1 MISKRVWG
9 ELIKDFQE
17 RRLPD
22 PVERQL
28 RYPLETPLNRAVVFS
43 GPRRSGKTYLMY
55 IGIKELL
62 ERGEDRDQILYV
74 NFEDIRLAGAT
85 AQDLNDLLEVYFEIY
100 PENRTKKIWFFLD
113 EVQVVPD
120 WERFVRTL
128 VDTENI
134 NVFVT
139 GSSSKLMSKEIATSM
154 RGRSLTY
161 DVYPFSFAEVLR
173 ADGIEHEKYLSLTQ
187 KAKIVRKLEDYV
199 RYGGYPETVIYR
211 EEWER
216 ILREI
221 LDVTIFRDIVE
232 RYDVKNIKVLK
243 IFLNAIFNSK
253 EFSIHKF
260 FNFLKS
266 QGTKVGKNT
275 LYNYF
280 EYFADSFI
288 VFPLRRFSYSYKD
301 VESSIPKIYLVDNG
315 LLSLQGIRDM
325 GRLIENIVFVEL
337 KRKGVRDLFYFRS
350 TSDREVDFVIRD
362 GKTVKELIQVCYDID
377 NFSTKERETRA
388 LLNGSKEL
396 NCDDL
401 LIITWDY
408 EAEEDVSGK
417 MIKSV
422 PLWKWLIE

>member
-1 MISKRVWG
+1 MISKRIWG

-17 RRLPD
+17 RRLPE
-22 PVERQL
+22 PVERDL
-28 RYPLETPLNRAVVFS
+28 KYPLETPLNRAVVFS

-62 ERGEDRDQILYV
+62 ARGEDRDQILYV
-74 NFEDIRLAGAT
+74 NFEDIRLAGAN

-100 PENRTKKIWFFLD
+100 PENRTKKVWFFLD

-128 VDTENI
+128 VDMENM

-173 ADGIEHEKYLSLTQ
+173 ADGIEHEEYLSLTQ

-337 KRKGVRDLFYFRS
+337 KRKGIKDFFYYRS

-417 MIKSV
+417 MIKYI

>member
-1 MISKRVWG
+1 MISKRIWG
-9 ELIKDFQE
+9 EIIKDFQE

-22 PVERQL
+22 PVEREL

-62 ERGEDRDQILYV
+62 ARGEDRNQILYV

-85 AQDLNDLLEVYFEIY
+85 AQDLNDLLEVFFEIY
-100 PENRTKKIWFFLD
+100 PANRTKKVWFFLD
-113 EVQVVPD
+113 EVQVVPE

-128 VDTENI
+128 VDMENM

-173 ADGIEHEKYLSLTQ
+173 ADGIEQGEYLSSAQ
-187 KAKIVRKLEDYV
+187 KAKIVHKLEDYV
-199 RYGGYPETVIYR
+199 KYGGYPETVIYR

-232 RYDVKNIKVLK
+232 RYDIKNIKVLK

-266 QGTKVGKNT
+266 QGTKVSKNT

-315 LLSLQGIRDM
+315 LLSLQGIRDK

-337 KRKGVRDLFYFRS
+337 KRKGTRDLFYYKS

-388 LLNGSKEL
+388 LLNASKEL

-401 LIITWDY
+401 LIITWNH

-417 MIKSV
+417 IIKYI

>member
-1 MISKRVWG
+1 MISKRIWG

-17 RRLPD
+17 RQLPE
-22 PVERQL
+22 PVERDL
-28 RYPLETPLNRAVVFS
+28 KFPLETPLNRAVVFS

-62 ERGEDRDQILYV
+62 ARGEDRDQILYV
-74 NFEDIRLAGAT
+74 NFEDIRLAGAN

-100 PENRTKKIWFFLD
+100 PENRTKKVWFFLD

-128 VDTENI
+128 VDMENM

-173 ADGIEHEKYLSLTQ
+173 ADGIEHGKYLSSTQ

-199 RYGGYPETVIYR
+199 KYGGYPETVIYR
-211 EEWER
+211 KEWER

-266 QGTKVGKNT
+266 QGTKLSKNT

-315 LLSLQGIRDM
+315 LLSLQGIRDR

-337 KRKGVRDLFYFRS
+337 KRKGVRDLFYYKS
-350 TSDREVDFVIRD
+350 TSDREIDFVIRD

-388 LLNGSKEL
+388 LLGGSKDL
-396 NCDDL
+396 NCDNL

-408 EAEEDVSGK
+408 EAEEDVFGK
-417 MIKSV
+417 IIRYV
-422 PLWKWLIE
+422 PLWKWLIG

>member
-1 MISKRVWG
+1 MISKRIWG

-17 RRLPD
+17 RRLPE
-22 PVERQL
+22 PVEREL

-62 ERGEDRDQILYV
+62 ARGEDRNQILYV

-85 AQDLNDLLEVYFEIY
+85 AQDLNDLLEVFFEIY
-100 PENRTKKIWFFLD
+100 PANRTKKVWFFLD
-113 EVQVVPD
+113 EVQVVPE

-128 VDTENI
+128 VDMENM

-173 ADGIEHEKYLSLTQ
+173 ADGIEQGEYLSSAQ
-187 KAKIVRKLEDYV
+187 KAKIVHKLEDYV
-199 RYGGYPETVIYR
+199 KYGGYPETVIYR

-232 RYDVKNIKVLK
+232 RYDIKNIKVLK

-266 QGTKVGKNT
+266 QGTKVSKNT

-315 LLSLQGIRDM
+315 LLSLQGIRDK

-337 KRKGVRDLFYFRS
+337 KRKGTRDLFYYKS

-388 LLNGSKEL
+388 LLNASKEL

-401 LIITWDY
+401 LIITWNH

-417 MIKSV
+417 IIKYI

>member
-1 MISKRVWG
+1 MIPKRLWG
-9 ELIKDFQE
+9 EIIKDFQE
-17 RRLPD
+17 RHLPE
-22 PVERQL
+22 PVERDI
-28 RYPLETPLNRAVVFS
+28 RYPLETPLKRAVVFS
-43 GPRRSGKTYLMY
+43 GPRRSGKTYLMF

-62 ERGEDRDQILYV
+62 ARGEDRNQILYV
-74 NFEDIRLAGAT
+74 NFEDIRLTGAT
-85 AQDLNDLLEVYFEIY
+85 APDLSDLLEVFFEIY
-100 PENRTKKIWFFLD
+100 PENRTKNTWFFLD
-113 EVQVVPD
+113 EVQVVPE

-128 VDTENI
+128 VDMENT

-139 GSSSKLMSKEIATSM
+139 GSSSKLMSKEIATCM

-161 DVYPFSFAEVLR
+161 NVYPFSFTEVLK
-173 ADGIEHEKYLSLTQ
+173 ADAIEHGKYLSLTQ

-199 RYGGYPETVIYR
+199 MYGGYPETVIYR
-211 EEWER
+211 DEWER
-216 ILREI
+216 ILGEI

-232 RYDVKNIKVLK
+232 RYDVKNIKILK
-243 IFLNAIFNSK
+243 VFLNAIFNSK

-266 QGTKVGKNT
+266 QGTKVSKNT

-280 EYFADSFI
+280 EYFTDSFI

-315 LLSLQGIRDM
+315 LLSLQGIRDK
-325 GRLIENIVFVEL
+325 GRLIENIIFVEL
-337 KRKGVRDLFYFRS
+337 KRKGTRDLFYYKS
-350 TSDREVDFVIRD
+350 SSGREVDFVTRD

-377 NFSTKERETRA
+377 NFSTKEREIRA
-388 LLNGSKEL
+388 LLSGSKEL
-396 NCDDL
+396 NCDNL

-408 EAEEDVSGK
+408 EAEENVSGK
-417 MIKSV
+417 MIRYV

>member
-1 MISKRVWG
+1 MISKRIWG

-22 PVERQL
+22 PVEREL
-28 RYPLETPLNRAVVFS
+28 RFPLETPLNRAVVFS

-62 ERGEDRDQILYV
+62 ARGEDRDQILYV
-74 NFEDIRLAGAT
+74 NFEDIRLAGAI

-100 PENRTKKIWFFLD
+100 PENRTKKVWFFLD
-113 EVQVVPD
+113 EVQVVPE

-128 VDTENI
+128 VDMENM

-173 ADGIEHEKYLSLTQ
+173 ADGIEQGEYLSSAQ
-187 KAKIVRKLEDYV
+187 KAKIVHKLEDYV
-199 RYGGYPETVIYR
+199 KYGGYPETVIYR

-232 RYDVKNIKVLK
+232 RYDIKNIKVLK

-266 QGTKVGKNT
+266 QGTKVSKNT

-315 LLSLQGIRDM
+315 LLSLQGIRDK

-337 KRKGVRDLFYFRS
+337 KRKGTRDLFYYKS

-388 LLNGSKEL
+388 LLNASKEL

-401 LIITWDY
+401 LIITWNH

-417 MIKSV
+417 IIKYI

>member
-1 MISKRVWG
+1 MISKRIWG

-22 PVERQL
+22 PVEREL
-28 RYPLETPLNRAVVFS
+28 RFPLETPLNRAVVFS

-62 ERGEDRDQILYV
+62 ARGEDRNQILYV
-74 NFEDIRLAGAT
+74 NFENIRLAGAT
-85 AQDLNDLLEVYFEIY
+85 AQDLNDLLEVFFEIY
-100 PENRTKKIWFFLD
+100 PANRTKKVWFFLD
-113 EVQVVPD
+113 EVQVVPE

-128 VDTENI
+128 VDMENM

-173 ADGIEHEKYLSLTQ
+173 ADGIEQGEYLSSAQ
-187 KAKIVRKLEDYV
+187 KAKIVHKLEDYV
-199 RYGGYPETVIYR
+199 KYGGYPETVIYR

-232 RYDVKNIKVLK
+232 RYDIKNIKVLK

-266 QGTKVGKNT
+266 QGTKVSKNT

-315 LLSLQGIRDM
+315 LLSLQGIRDK

-337 KRKGVRDLFYFRS
+337 KRKGTRDLFYYKS
-350 TSDREVDFVIRD
+350 TSEREVDFVIRD
-362 GKTVKELIQVCYDID
+362 GKTVKQLIQVCYDID

-417 MIKSV
+417 MIKYV

>member
-22 PVERQL
+22 PVEREL

-62 ERGEDRDQILYV
+62 ARGEDRNQILYV
-74 NFEDIRLAGAT
+74 NFEDIRLAGAI

-100 PENRTKKIWFFLD
+100 PDNRTKNVWFFLD
-113 EVQVVPD
+113 EVQVVPE

-128 VDTENI
+128 VDMENI

-199 RYGGYPETVIYR
+199 KYGGYPETVIYR

-232 RYDVKNIKVLK
+232 RYDVKNIKILK

-266 QGTKVGKNT
+266 QGTKLSKNT

-315 LLSLQGIRDM
+315 LLSLQGIRDR

-337 KRKGVRDLFYFRS
+337 KRKGMRDLFYYKS
-350 TSDREVDFVIRD
+350 TSDREIDFVIRD

-388 LLNGSKEL
+388 LLGGSKEL
-396 NCDDL
+396 NCDNL

-408 EAEEDVSGK
+408 EAEEDISGK
-417 MIKSV
+417 MIKYV

>member
-9 ELIKDFQE
+9 EIIKDFHE

-22 PVERQL
+22 PVERDL
-28 RYPLETPLNRAVVFS
+28 KFPLETPLNRAVVFS

-55 IGIKELL
+55 IGIRELL
-62 ERGEDRDQILYV
+62 ARGEDRNQILYV

-100 PENRTKKIWFFLD
+100 PENRTKKVWFFLD

-417 MIKSV
+417 MIKYV

>member
-9 ELIKDFQE
+9 ELIKDFHE

-22 PVERQL
+22 PVEREL

-100 PENRTKKIWFFLD
+100 PDNGTKKVWFFLD

-128 VDTENI
+128 VDMENM

-161 DVYPFSFAEVLR
+161 DVYPFSFAEVLK
-173 ADGIEHEKYLSLTQ
+173 ADRVEHGKYLSSTQ

-199 RYGGYPETVIYR
+199 KYGGYPETVVYR

-266 QGTKVGKNT
+266 QGTKLSKNT

-280 EYFADSFI
+280 EYFVDSFI

-315 LLSLQGIRDM
+315 LLSLQGIRDR

-350 TSDREVDFVIRD
+350 TSDRKVDFVIRD

-388 LLNGSKEL
+388 LLGGSKEL
-396 NCDDL
+396 NCDNL

-417 MIKSV
+417 MIKYV
-422 PLWKWLIE
+422 PLWKWLIG

>member
-9 ELIKDFQE
+9 ELIKDFHE

-22 PVERQL
+22 PVERDL
-28 RYPLETPLNRAVVFS
+28 KYPLETPLNRAVVFS

-100 PENRTKKIWFFLD
+100 PDNGTKKVWFFLD

-128 VDTENI
+128 VDMENM

-161 DVYPFSFAEVLR
+161 DVYPFSFAEVLK
-173 ADGIEHEKYLSLTQ
+173 ADRVEHGMYLSSTQ

-199 RYGGYPETVIYR
+199 KYGGYPETVVYR

-266 QGTKVGKNT
+266 QGTKLSKNT

-280 EYFADSFI
+280 EYFVDSFI

-315 LLSLQGIRDM
+315 LLSLQGIRDR

-388 LLNGSKEL
+388 LLGGSKEL
-396 NCDDL
+396 NCDNL

-417 MIKSV
+417 MIKYV
-422 PLWKWLIE
+422 PLWKWLIG

>member
-1 MISKRVWG
+1 M
-9 ELIKDFQE
+9 
-17 RRLPD
+17 
-22 PVERQL
+22 
-28 RYPLETPLNRAVVFS
+28 
-43 GPRRSGKTYLMY
+43 
-55 IGIKELL
+55 
-62 ERGEDRDQILYV
+62 

-100 PENRTKKIWFFLD
+100 PDNGTKKVWFFLD

-128 VDTENI
+128 VDMENM

-139 GSSSKLMSKEIATSM
+139 GSSSKLMSTEIATSM

-161 DVYPFSFAEVLR
+161 DVYPFSFAEVLK
-173 ADGIEHEKYLSLTQ
+173 ADRVEHGKYLSSTQ

-199 RYGGYPETVIYR
+199 KYGGYPETVVYR

-266 QGTKVGKNT
+266 QGTKLSKNT

-280 EYFADSFI
+280 EYFVDSFI

-315 LLSLQGIRDM
+315 LLSLQGIRDR

-388 LLNGSKEL
+388 LLGGSKEL
-396 NCDDL
+396 NCDNL

-417 MIKSV
+417 MIKYV
-422 PLWKWLIE
+422 PLWKWLIG